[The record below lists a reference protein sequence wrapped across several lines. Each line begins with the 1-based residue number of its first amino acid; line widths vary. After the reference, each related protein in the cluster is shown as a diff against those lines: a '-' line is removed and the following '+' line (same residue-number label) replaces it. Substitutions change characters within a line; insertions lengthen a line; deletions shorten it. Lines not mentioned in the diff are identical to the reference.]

1 MFESVGKK
9 NRTESICVWFFKEI
23 EMEPV
28 ISKYSYINNSF
39 ASVNGERF
47 AENNEPEK
55 GKFLTA
61 IYRKL
66 NINYP
71 KFFKMDNLSK
81 LGFLASELILA
92 EGKQRFIPR
101 EDGAVICFNRSSS
114 LEADILFQS
123 SIEKDNFFPSPSI
136 FVYTLPNIV
145 AGEIAIRN
153 KFLGETSFYISEK
166 FNPEQI
172 FRTVNI
178 AFQNNKIN
186 FVLVSWVE
194 SFEKSCEVFML
205 FVEKNTGK
213 CIIPFSIN
221 NIVELLNKVCL

>member
-1 MFESVGKK
+1 
-9 NRTESICVWFFKEI
+9 
-23 EMEPV
+23 MELI

-39 ASVNGERF
+39 ASVNGKKF

-61 IYRKL
+61 LYRKL
-66 NINYP
+66 NVDYP

-92 EGKQRFIPR
+92 EDKQRFTHR

-114 LEADILFQS
+114 LEADTLFQA
-123 SIEKDNFFPSPSI
+123 SIEKDHFFPSPSV

-153 KFLGETSFYISEK
+153 KFFGETSFYISEK
-166 FNPEQI
+166 FDPEQI

-186 FVLVSWVE
+186 FVLISWIE
-194 SFEKSCEVFML
+194 SFEKSCEIFML
-205 FVEKNTGK
+205 FVEKNARKST
-213 CIIPFSIN
+213 IPFSIKNMVKQLN
-221 NIVELLNKVCL
+221 NKCI